1 MAPKRA
7 KGGSK
12 ASSKKQKTEASPAP
26 SVEDATPS
34 PATSKAKAGGKL
46 SVADAWTAPY
56 VEKGAISQGGF
67 SELCTRIELEEM
79 SFEACY
85 LMYLLIPS
93 VEDVMTVCKSK
104 ADLQHA
110 VDRLGCRLV
119 SEVPAKLRSKKSSM
133 GEYEMHDFQPFYRW
147 MFEMGKAISAM
158 NTGAHVSA
166 VRSVPLAEGL
176 QLMEI
181 ALGSWS
187 LMGKLKEFCTTKA
200 DAPFSKDLWV
210 QIGRFAH
217 LTTTGHIAADLSN
230 YEDDGAGGGSAWPCM
245 IDDFVEF
252 VQAPAEA

>member
-1 MAPKRA
+1 
-7 KGGSK
+7 
-12 ASSKKQKTEASPAP
+12 
-26 SVEDATPS
+26 
-34 PATSKAKAGGKL
+34 
-46 SVADAWTAPY
+46 VADAWTAPY

-133 GEYEMHDFQPFYRW
+133 GEYEMHDFQPFYQW